1 MTTTKSRQTYS
12 DSYKA
17 NRAKLR
23 ELSAIAKKMVE
34 TEQVHTVNQGLIQ
47 MYSND
52 GHEEFKTFHEWKQE
66 GMSIKKGSKAF
77 LVWAK
82 PKTIEHPDP
91 DSDEDEMDYFPICY
105 LFSNKQVTER
115 RGS

>member
-1 MTTTKSRQTYS
+1 MKKSNDKVS
-12 DSYKA
+12 NYKA
-17 NRAKLR
+17 NREKLR
-23 ELSAIAKKMVE
+23 QLSADAKDLIE
-34 TEQVHTVNQGLIQ
+34 AGEAGTVNEALIK
-47 MYSND
+47 MYSED
-52 GHEEFKTFHEWKQE
+52 GHDEFKTFQEWKKE

-91 DSDEDEMDYFPICY
+91 DSEKDELDYFPICY

-115 RGS
+115 RAS